1 MHAVLPPWDPAG
13 QGEGKDT
20 VPLQSCV
27 GLSGWLGWDDSKG
40 GFVEI
45 MQDWK
50 SPKLLHGEKG
60 RGKRLCLLLAETLK
74 GAK

>member
-1 MHAVLPPWDPAG
+1 M
-13 QGEGKDT
+13 

-27 GLSGWLGWDDSKG
+27 GLSGLLGWGDSKG
-40 GFVEI
+40 GFIER

-50 SPKLLHGEKG
+50 SPKLLHDEKG

-74 GAK
+74 WSK